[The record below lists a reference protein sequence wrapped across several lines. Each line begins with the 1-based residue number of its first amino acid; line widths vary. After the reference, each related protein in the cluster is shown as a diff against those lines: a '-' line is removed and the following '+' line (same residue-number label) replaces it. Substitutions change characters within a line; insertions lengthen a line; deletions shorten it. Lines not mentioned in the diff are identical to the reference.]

1 MVLKLLTNFPPRS
14 KENTHSPK
22 QATKHKIY
30 FYHPFFQSVALN
42 TWNAPLTTLRKRFRG
57 KSDVSV
63 QWPKTFIQIFL
74 FPEKFLK
81 MANCTGRL
89 PFSDSCLTVLLKN
102 QVFFLKVQN
111 WLIKQFFQVNFPILF
126 LSACWSVVWH
136 TWLKHFAKK
145 DKEITQT
152 PKRITEK

>member
-74 FPEKFLK
+74 FPEKYLK
-81 MANCTGRL
+81 MVNCTGRL

-111 WLIKQFFQVNFPILF
+111 WLIKHFFKVNFPNF
-126 LSACWSVVWH
+126 VLSARWSVVWH
-136 TWLKHFAKK
+136 TWLKNFAQKTKK
-145 DKEITQT
+145 SLKLQ
-152 PKRITEK
+152 KW